1 MYDHDTDKLTLG
13 GEADQL
19 FARGRYPAPFAFNEE
34 VAQVFDDMVSRSVP
48 LYREVAV
55 AVAEWTNKFYQPHSK
70 IYDIGCSTGTTIDL
84 SARWLSHFG
93 KHAHYIGIDTSAP
106 MLQRAKAKLAGWS
119 EAHKIELLHSDALDV
134 SYEDASV
141 VVVNYTL
148 QFIPVIKRAE
158 LLKKI
163 HDGLRPG
170 GILFLSEKL
179 RSCCPPFHET
189 VTDIY
194 ERFKESRGYS
204 RTEIE
209 RKKEALDNV
218 LIPLTLDEQSRLL
231 QQAGFRHFEPMIR
244 WHNFTSFIA
253 LKGAGSSLCAE

>member
-1 MYDHDTDKLTLG
+1 MYDHGTDKLTLAG
-13 GEADQL
+13 DADRL
-19 FARGRYPAPFAFNEE
+19 FARGRYPVPFAFNEE

-55 AVAEWTNKFYQPHSK
+55 AVAEWTNKFYQPGTV

-84 SARWLSHFG
+84 SARYLAHFG
-93 KHAHYIGIDTSAP
+93 KRARYVGIDTSEP
-106 MLQRAKAKLAGWS
+106 MLQRARAKLAGW
-119 EAHKIELLHSDALDV
+119 ADTHTIDLCHQDALTV
-134 SYEDASV
+134 SYDNASV

-148 QFIPVIKRAE
+148 QFIPVVQRAE
-158 LLKKI
+158 LLQKI
-163 HDGLRPG
+163 HAGLRPG

-218 LIPLTLDEQSRLL
+218 LIPLTLEEQTRLL
-231 QQAGFRHFEPMIR
+231 RQAGFAHAEPMIR
-244 WHNFTSFIA
+244 WHNFTSFVAI
-253 LKGAGSSLCAE
+253 KDSSLRSE